1 MRPGIK
7 LVIASSVALVLLPG
21 LAAAAAPADQ
31 KDLKQVLQQLDVAA
45 VGFHSTAAD
54 VEYDNVQTDP
64 IYNKD
69 IDKGAVYYKRNGKSF
84 QMAVHFSEE
93 AVGVEDN
100 KPAHFKPE
108 PKDLIYSAGKVTLY
122 QADKVYVK
130 DAAKFESYL
139 LLGFGASG
147 TQLAEKWE
155 IKYLGPETLPD
166 GKTGVKTEKLEL
178 VAMDPDVRKMIPK
191 VTIWIDPVRAVS
203 LKQVFD
209 LGQGQSKT
217 CYYSNIKLNPVLP
230 DSDFTIKTGSNTQIT
245 R

>member
-1 MRPGIK
+1 MRSGINI
-7 LVIASSVALVLLPG
+7 LIASSVALVLLPG
-21 LAAAAAPADQ
+21 LAAYAAPPDQ
-31 KDLKQVLQQLDVAA
+31 KDLKDVLHQLDLAA
-45 VGFHSTAAD
+45 SGFRSTAAD

-69 IDKGAVYYKRNGKSF
+69 IDRGIVYYKRDGRSF
-84 QMAVHFSEE
+84 QMAVHFREE
-93 AVGVEDN
+93 AVGVEKN
-100 KPAHFKPE
+100 KPVQYKPE

-147 TQLAEKWE
+147 SELAAKWD
-155 IKYLGPETLPD
+155 IAYLGPETLTD
-166 GKTGVKTEKLEL
+166 GKTSVKTEKLEL
-178 VAMDPDVRKMIPK
+178 VAKDQDVRKMIPK
-191 VTIWIDPVRAVS
+191 VTIWIDAARAVS
-203 LKQVFD
+203 LKQIFD

-217 CYYSNIKLNPVLP
+217 CYYSNIKLNPTLA
-230 DSDFTIKTGSNTQIT
+230 DSDFIIKTGSKTQIM